1 MSAERP
7 ISDKP
12 EPKLIVDLR
21 FGLIEEQLET
31 GISPEISQNF
41 PKVGWNFRVCYE
53 ESANFRTH
61 DSTPETLMPEGN
73 KSRVSGVGVE
83 LNYTE
88 NAGWLF

>member
-41 PKVGWNFRVCYE
+41 PKVGWDFRVCYE
-53 ESANFRTH
+53 ESDNIRTYN
-61 DSTPETLMPEGN
+61 SIPKTLIPEGN
-73 KSRVSGVGVE
+73 KSRVSGDGLE
-83 LNYTE
+83 SNRPTS
-88 NAGWLF
+88 NFP